1 MNRKANASA
10 KSKELQP
17 NAQSQ
22 RFAAHLLL
30 PQPHHRQL
38 TLTFT
43 ENRISIIKA
52 LTNFGI

>member
-1 MNRKANASA
+1 MKDKMPTLLQ

-30 PQPHHRQL
+30 PQRTSDKQ
-38 TLTFT
+38 TI
-43 ENRISIIKA
+43 NN
-52 LTNFGI
+52 NFEELIN